1 MQNKII
7 DDIISKI
14 ANLDQITNFSKDASE
29 SA

>member
-7 DDIISKI
+7 DDVISKI
-14 ANLDQITNFSKDASE
+14 TNLDKITNFSKDASE